1 MNGRSMKKAVAAAA
15 VAACAAFAA
24 VAASEQMASKKLVD
38 KRVYE
43 VSTNLTMK
51 LAKAKEEI
59 IDLVASLHAAS
70 TNDETIA
77 RKNSTIL
84 CNLAACAFAGIDAY
98 SKVCTNVGEQVES
111 STEAKYTGCYLAWDG
126 KRGWTTCATNAY
138 AGICSWQKVSIDGAT
153 TNYTLWVTTP
163 EGERYDCISSPSF
176 NPANL
181 RTYVCTTNNSRRIA
195 LRSTRLDEASY
206 KIVMGI
212 E

>member
-1 MNGRSMKKAVAAAA
+1 MNGRSMKKAAVSVA
-15 VAACAAFAA
+15 VAACASFAA

-38 KRVYE
+38 KRAYE

-59 IDLVASLHAAS
+59 LDLVASLHATS

-84 CNLAACAFAGIDAY
+84 CNLAACAIAD
-98 SKVCTNVGEQVES
+98 VNMPTCTNVGERVES
-111 STEAKYTGCYLAWDG
+111 STEAKYKGCYLAWNG